1 MEQWY
6 AIYRT
11 STGRL
16 ESLGT
21 VVADDSYLA
30 SNGLTKMAL
39 ASAPNFDIEM
49 WDEALR
55 AFVPRPP
62 KIVRDLV
69 EELLVD
75 AEFPNVNVAAKDK
88 VRQIARRIFADFR
101 FQ

>member
-11 STGRL
+11 ATGRL
-16 ESLGT
+16 ESFGT

-39 ASAPNFDIEM
+39 ASAPDQQYQM

-55 AFVPRPP
+55 TFVPRPP

-69 EELLVD
+69 EELLAD
-75 AEFPNVNVAAKDK
+75 AEFPNVNAAVKDK
-88 VRQIARRIFADFR
+88 VRQVAQKIFADFR